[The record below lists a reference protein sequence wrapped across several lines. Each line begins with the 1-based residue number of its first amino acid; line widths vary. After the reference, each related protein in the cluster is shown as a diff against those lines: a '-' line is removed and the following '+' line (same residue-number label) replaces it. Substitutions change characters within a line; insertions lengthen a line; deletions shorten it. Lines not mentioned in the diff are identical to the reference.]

1 MTKPTV
7 DLADTIASWRAKTN
21 TISDNVG
28 DPSLLTTLADSS
40 TVNAINEL
48 VGRIDNQDSD
58 IGTLTSLNTTD
69 KSTIVAAV
77 NELDRR
83 IPDVYDNSGTLL
95 NT

>member
-7 DLADTIASWRAKTN
+7 DLADTIASWRTKTN

-28 DPSLLTTLADSS
+28 DPALLTTLTDSS
-40 TVNAINEL
+40 TVLAINEL
-48 VGRIDNQDSD
+48 VGRIDNVDSD
-58 IGTLTSLNTTD
+58 IGTLASLNTTD
-69 KSTIVAAV
+69 RSSLVSAV

-83 IPDVYDNSGTLL
+83 IPDVYDNIGTLL